1 MTLDE
6 ELLAS
11 ELPDDPELAEELRS
25 YFPPALR
32 NRLGTHIAGHP
43 LRREIIAT
51 VVTNEIIN
59 RARITFVHDMRAR
72 TGGSAPEIAQAYTIV
87 REIFELRR
95 LWTEIEA
102 LDNKVSP
109 QVQIDMLLE
118 IAELIERA
126 SAWLLYRKRLNPGR
140 EIAHFAPRAR
150 SLAASLFELL
160 PARDRS
166 VVAERSLRLSEAG
179 VPEALATRIGAT
191 MFLAAALDIADL
203 AARSGQ
209 PLDRAARVYYGVG
222 AQFALEEML
231 AAASR
236 LPAETAW
243 QKQAVEATI
252 DDLFAL
258 QADLAVRILG
268 SDCAAQPDPL
278 AAWSAARRAP
288 LAAIEPLISEL
299 RAAATPDLAMLVV
312 AGRQLRHAVG

>member
-1 MTLDE
+1 
-6 ELLAS
+6 
-11 ELPDDPELAEELRS
+11 
-25 YFPPALR
+25 
-32 NRLGTHIAGHP
+32 
-43 LRREIIAT
+43 
-51 VVTNEIIN
+51 
-59 RARITFVHDMRAR
+59 
-72 TGGSAPEIAQAYTIV
+72 
-87 REIFELRR
+87 
-95 LWTEIEA
+95 
-102 LDNKVSP
+102 
-109 QVQIDMLLE
+109 MLLE
-118 IAELIERA
+118 VAELIERA
-126 SAWLLYRKRLNPGR
+126 SAWLLYRKRLDPGR
-140 EIAHFAPRAR
+140 EIAHFAPGVRR
-150 SLAASLFELL
+150 LAASLFELL

-222 AQFALEEML
+222 AQFALEDML
-231 AAASR
+231 VAARR

-278 AAWSAARRAP
+278 AAWSAARPAA
-288 LAAIEPLISEL
+288 LAAAEVLISEL
-299 RAAATPDLAMLVV
+299 RAATTPDLAMLVV